1 MTGMQ
6 QPDRFRPGELD
17 DADLGPGAE
26 TELLGTARELEWLAA
41 ADDVGPSADFADRV
55 MAAVS
60 REPAPRPIAA
70 ALGAARR
77 RSPLAAL
84 AALGDL
90 WRVAF
95 TGGRPF
101 AVRLPAMAL
110 VALLVVG
117 SVGVGA
123 IGAGAFVGL
132 LGRAPDATPALSPSP
147 LAPSSPEPDA
157 SPSPSDSL
165 EPTDGPQASAATEDH
180 SGGPAGMRSSAAQ
193 PARTPDAT
201 DAPKATDTPG
211 QTGTPSPG
219 PTESSTPGP
228 TPTPGSDPCTAAAQ
242 GAGSRPIH
250 PPARA
255 WPLLG

>member
-26 TELLGTARELEWLAA
+26 AELLGTARELEWLAA
-41 ADDVGPSADFADRV
+41 ADDVGPSPDFADRV

-165 EPTDGPQASAATEDH
+165 EPTDGPEASAATEGH
-180 SGGPAGMRSSAAQ
+180 SGGPAGMRSSAAR

-228 TPTPGSDPCTAAAQ
+228 TPTPGESSVYRGGP
-242 GAGSRPIH
+242 GG
-250 PPARA
+250 
-255 WPLLG
+255 G